1 MNYSAKQIIDIVAW
15 REIYLLMRNKGIIVT
30 IAASLLVVLGV
41 IGGMSWYNKHNDS
54 SAEVVVVGV
63 SETTFAGIPD
73 LHISTAA
80 SRDDAEQQVRDG
92 KDAAIVATD
101 SGYDL
106 ISEGIAD
113 PSVTAAVELAV
124 NNAAHAEALQRV
136 GVDTQAYI
144 AALTPATV
152 TTVNIAKQGN
162 KTAMTTIMFGTV
174 MMLSFIMM
182 FAANVGSRITE
193 EKSSRVVEIIL
204 STARPLDFLAG
215 KLLGSTIVGTI
226 GTLITVTAG
235 LIAVRMSGLLGDSVI
250 SYGLILLLIIGFI
263 LGMLFFGGLYAA
275 AGSMV
280 SRTEDLQSTQSPI
293 MMLLL
298 ATVYIPAFGFM
309 STDTLIMQVLAWVPP
324 FSLGAAPM
332 EYAAGAFNLPML
344 IGSYTL
350 LAASVL
356 VVLRVAAYI
365 YRRSILHNGSKLG
378 WRQVLKKS

>member
-1 MNYSAKQIIDIVAW
+1 MNYSAKQIIGIVAR
-15 REIYLLMRNKGIIVT
+15 REIHLLVRNKGIIITV
-30 IAASLLVVLGV
+30 AASLIVVLGV
-41 IGGMSWYNKHNDS
+41 ISGLSWYNKHNDN
-54 SAEVVVVGV
+54 SAEVVVVGI
-63 SETTFAGIPD
+63 SESAFAGIPD
-73 LHISTAA
+73 LRVSTAA
-80 SRDDAEQQVRDG
+80 SRDDAEQQVRGG
-92 KDAAIVATD
+92 KDAAVVATD

-106 ISEGIAD
+106 IGEGIVD
-113 PSVTAAVELAV
+113 PSVTAAVELAISS
-124 NNAAHAEALQRV
+124 AAQAEALQRI
-136 GVDTQAYI
+136 GVDTQAYLE
-144 AALTPATV
+144 ALPPTTV
-152 TTVNIAKQGN
+152 TAVNIAKQSN
-162 KTAMTTIMFGTV
+162 QSALTTIMFGTL

-204 STARPLDFLAG
+204 STVRPLDFLAG

-226 GTLITVTAG
+226 GTLVTVTVG
-235 LIAVRMSGLLGDSVI
+235 LIAVRVSGLLGDSAI
-250 SYGLILLLIIGFI
+250 SYGLIPLLIVGFI

-293 MMLLL
+293 LMLLL

-309 STDTLIMQVLAWVPP
+309 STDTLVMQVLAWIPP

-332 EYAAGAFNLPML
+332 EYAAGYFNLPML

-350 LAASVL
+350 LAASVV
-356 VVLRVAAYI
+356 VVLKVAAHI

-378 WRQVLKKS
+378 WRQALKGS